1 MLLLAAAAP
10 RLCPGPPAQ
19 RLLQQDI
26 EADLALQRLTNS
38 FCFFFLFF
46 FPKAATA
53 SQIDYNDLRPS
64 SARTTGGLLAGFIFS
79 LPFSFFFWNHY
90 FAGLFELPACTS
102 SPVGHK
108 YRCQPSA
115 RAALFTRVHKKH
127 FTKYICFLLPP
138 EQPSL
143 GRLPNYEILAIIYFF
158 FFPQ

>member
-19 RLLQQDI
+19 RLLQQGI
-26 EADLALQRLTNS
+26 EADLALQRLTNR
-38 FCFFFLFF
+38 FFS
-46 FPKAATA
+46 PKAATA
-53 SQIDYNDLRPS
+53 SQTDYNASRPS

-79 LPFSFFFWNHY
+79 LLFFFFLNHY
-90 FAGLFELPACTS
+90 FAGFFELPACTS
-102 SPVGHK
+102 SPVGCK

-115 RAALFTRVHKKH
+115 REALFTRVHKKH

-143 GRLPNYEILAIIYFF
+143 SRLPNYKILAIIFF
-158 FFPQ
+158 FFSPVIIN